1 MMTYLTDESGI
12 TLTELLAVIILL
24 TVIMT
29 VLTAAAGRVFT
40 IRNSQETKIKC
51 QVVANRL
58 YADLNSLSNES
69 LVNVKSSNMASDA
82 QALGESG
89 KYSRGG
95 WADNQMVKLLDGS
108 VITNPKTLTYL
119 SPGVEQLKLLRQKD
133 NSEVNTYQ
141 TPTEKIKLK
150 VYLVKNKHE
159 NQVLK
164 QGETN
169 FRDSF
174 SIQSTVYV
182 VFYKGLINWS
192 TYIPEENAPMKLAEV
207 KKDMSDEIVYTRV
220 FDVTYRDDAKSAGEV
235 AGNGK
240 W

>member
-1 MMTYLTDESGI
+1 MF
-12 TLTELLAVIILL
+12 A
-24 TVIMT
+24 
-29 VLTAAAGRVFT
+29 

-58 YADLNSLSNES
+58 YTDLNTVSNES
-69 LVNVKSSNMASDA
+69 LVNVKSSSMKSDA

-95 WADNQMVKLLDGS
+95 WADNQMVKLLDAS
-108 VITNPKTLTYL
+108 VISSPIPLTYL
-119 SPGVEQLKLLRQKD
+119 SPGVEQLKLVRQKD
-133 NSEVNTYQ
+133 SSEVNCYQ
-141 TPTEKIKLK
+141 TPTEQIKLK

-164 QGETN
+164 QGEAN

-182 VFYKGLINWS
+182 VFYKGLINC
-192 TYIPEENAPMKLAEV
+192 YVAAFKMNKLIKRIA
-207 KKDMSDEIVYTRV
+207 
-220 FDVTYRDDAKSAGEV
+220 
-235 AGNGK
+235 
-240 W
+240 

>member
-1 MMTYLTDESGI
+1 MTYLTDESGI

-24 TVIMT
+24 TVIT
-29 VLTAAAGRVFT
+29 TLLTTAAGRVFA

-58 YADLNSLSNES
+58 YTDLNTVSNES
-69 LVNVKSSNMASDA
+69 LVNVKSSSMKSDA

-95 WADNQMVKLLDGS
+95 WADNQMVKLLDAS
-108 VITNPKTLTYL
+108 VISSPIPLTYL
-119 SPGVEQLKLLRQKD
+119 SPGVEQLKLVRQKD
-133 NSEVNTYQ
+133 SSEVNCYQ
-141 TPTEKIKLK
+141 TPTEQIKLK

-164 QGETN
+164 QGEAN

-182 VFYKGLINWS
+182 VFYKGTINWS
-192 TYIPEENAPMKLAEV
+192 NYIPEENAPMEIADV
-207 KKDMSDEIVYTRV
+207 KKDMSDKIVYARV

>member
-1 MMTYLTDESGI
+1 ME
-12 TLTELLAVIILL
+12 AVIKRGLIAFMICL
-24 TVIMT
+24 MT
-29 VLTAAAGRVFT
+29 GLCACSYEQHITESD
-40 IRNSQETKIKC
+40 IRTENNS
-51 QVVANRL
+51 
-58 YADLNSLSNES
+58 
-69 LVNVKSSNMASDA
+69 
-82 QALGESG
+82 
-89 KYSRGG
+89 
-95 WADNQMVKLLDGS
+95 
-108 VITNPKTLTYL
+108 
-119 SPGVEQLKLLRQKD
+119 
-133 NSEVNTYQ
+133 
-141 TPTEKIKLK
+141 EKIKLK